1 MHAVVVDVRIEDVE
15 ASQAGLRDEV
25 VPSVSS
31 APGFVAGYWIHL
43 GDGHGHS
50 VAVFESE
57 EAAKAAAERVSPPSG
72 APVSIENVQVGE
84 VVASA

>member
-1 MHAVVVDVRIEDVE
+1 MHAVVVDVRLEDVE
-15 ASQAGLRDEV
+15 AAQAGLREQV
-25 VPSVSS
+25 VPAVSG

-43 GDGHGHS
+43 SENHGHS

-57 EAAKAAAERVSPPSG
+57 EAAKAMAENVQPPAG
-72 APVSIENVQVGE
+72 APVTIENVEVGE